1 MSNGLNGL
9 RSMMLARSSRMA
21 ASTLMLAVI
30 LSTSGACASLRHPLP
45 QTVWVHSR
53 PSGADVFVDDR
64 HVGVTPVQLSPN
76 RHDRRT
82 VLRLEKDGFESEQL
96 PIRRTL
102 SRLLWGNLVFPTL
115 VSIGASQEARG
126 AEIAQVFATYS
137 VLTFGIDF
145 MSGAALRFP
154 PRVRATLS
162 QSPAA
167 RDQGRTLTAERSGV
181 AVLADEAARNVRKR
195 NRLLPAWLLEKSARL
210 AELGATPKSAP

>member
-102 SRLLWGNLVFPTL
+102 SRLLWGNLVFPAL

-167 RDQGRTLTAERSGV
+167 RDQGRTPTAERPGV

-210 AELGATPKSAP
+210 AELRATPKSAP

>member
-9 RSMMLARSSRMA
+9 WSMMLAGSSGMA
-21 ASTLMLAVI
+21 ASTLTLAVI

-64 HVGVTPVQLSPN
+64 HVGVTPVQISPN

-96 PIRRTL
+96 PIRRSL
-102 SRLLWGNLVFPTL
+102 SRLLWGNLVFPAL
-115 VSIGASQEARG
+115 VSTAAAQEARG
-126 AEIAQVFATYS
+126 AEIAEVFATYS
-137 VLTFGIDF
+137 MLTFGIDF

-167 RDQGRTLTAERSGV
+167 RDQRGTVPAEGSGV

-195 NRLLPAWLLEKSARL
+195 NRLLPAWLLEKGARL
-210 AELGATPKSAP
+210 AGRAK

>member
-9 RSMMLARSSRMA
+9 WSMMLGGSSGMA
-21 ASTLMLAVI
+21 ASTLTLAVI

-64 HVGVTPVQLSPN
+64 HVGVTPVQISPN

-96 PIRRTL
+96 PIRRSL
-102 SRLLWGNLVFPTL
+102 SRLLWGNLVFPAL
-115 VSIGASQEARG
+115 VSAAAAQEARG
-126 AEIAQVFATYS
+126 AEIAEVFATYS
-137 VLTFGIDF
+137 MLTFGIDF

-167 RDQGRTLTAERSGV
+167 RDQGRTVPAEGSGV
-181 AVLADEAARNVRKR
+181 AVLADEAARNARKR
-195 NRLLPAWLLEKSARL
+195 NRLLPAWLLEKGARL
-210 AELGATPKSAP
+210 PGRAK

>member
-9 RSMMLARSSRMA
+9 WSMMLAGSSGIA
-21 ASTLMLAVI
+21 ASTLPLAPLAVI

-64 HVGVTPVQLSPN
+64 HVGVTPVQISPN

-96 PIRRTL
+96 PIRRSL
-102 SRLLWGNLVFPTL
+102 SRLLWGNLVFPAL
-115 VSIGASQEARG
+115 VSTAAAQEARG
-126 AEIAQVFATYS
+126 AEIAQVFAGS
-137 VLTFGIDF
+137 SMLTFGIDF

-167 RDQGRTLTAERSGV
+167 RDQSRTVSAEGSGV
-181 AVLADEAARNVRKR
+181 AVLADEAARNARKR
-195 NRLLPAWLLEKSARL
+195 NRLLPAWLLEKGARL
-210 AELGATPKSAP
+210 AGRAK

>member
-102 SRLLWGNLVFPTL
+102 SRLLWGCTSDL
-115 VSIGASQEARG
+115 
-126 AEIAQVFATYS
+126 
-137 VLTFGIDF
+137 
-145 MSGAALRFP
+145 
-154 PRVRATLS
+154 
-162 QSPAA
+162 
-167 RDQGRTLTAERSGV
+167 
-181 AVLADEAARNVRKR
+181 
-195 NRLLPAWLLEKSARL
+195 
-210 AELGATPKSAP
+210 

>member
-102 SRLLWGNLVFPTL
+102 SRLLWGNLVFPAL

-126 AEIAQVFATYS
+126 AEIAQVFANI
-137 VLTFGIDF
+137 L
-145 MSGAALRFP
+145 
-154 PRVRATLS
+154 
-162 QSPAA
+162 
-167 RDQGRTLTAERSGV
+167 GV
-181 AVLADEAARNVRKR
+181 DIR
-195 NRLLPAWLLEKSARL
+195 NRLHERGRS
-210 AELGATPKSAP
+210 